1 MKQKIGN
8 ELKSLI
14 DNPFQI
20 LREWAIL
27 MVKNKI
33 VHKRKNWC
41 CEVSISEFV
50 TLPID
55 LSNSC

>member
-33 VHKRKNWC
+33 VHRRKNWG
-41 CEVSISEFV
+41 CEVSVSEFV

>member
-1 MKQKIGN
+1 MKQKISN

-20 LREWAIL
+20 LKEWAIL
-27 MVKNKI
+27 ILKNKI
-33 VHKRKNWC
+33 VHKRKNGC
-41 CEVSISEFV
+41 CEVSVSEFV